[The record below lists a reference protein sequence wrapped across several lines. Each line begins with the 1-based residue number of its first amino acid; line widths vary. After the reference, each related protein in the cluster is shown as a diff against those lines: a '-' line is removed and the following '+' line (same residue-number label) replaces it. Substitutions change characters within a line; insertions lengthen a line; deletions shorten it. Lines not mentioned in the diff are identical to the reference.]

1 MTFSKKMTLFFEN
14 KSNII
19 KIIIVLITLF
29 IIYRVFTTDINVNH
43 NNNNKNNNKNN
54 NNKNNNN
61 KNNNKIIENFESMT
75 IPYYGNVITLNNNM
89 NVPINDTNQYT
100 FNLNKS
106 SRIDTLVFKFK
117 DDNGIDNINIK
128 YKYGNN
134 DYRFLKGNGTFG
146 SPPSFN
152 LDTDDNSVIITN
164 IANENNTLV
173 YTSQLILIVNSANTT
188 ISKNKLD
195 SYGIFGGDRK
205 LLTETKYKDKTKT
218 ENIENI
224 DITKPVAISN
234 TDNNNITKYT
244 YNTNDVN
251 DNKKIYCMKLKY
263 TTSYLMNTNTINIK
277 IEYENTLYPLD
288 KFEVKKTYKLRY
300 DNYCLNKDDSDKYTY
315 IILDE
320 PIIAS
325 KLIISTNIPK
335 NNLELNAIT
344 INSSSPSSDDINEFK
359 ATVNLVINKNNSLET
374 NICPSINE
382 LVEKQNKTQEICDN
396 LEYQD
401 KIKSEKIRLE
411 RNKQYLLKLKNQ
423 QEQISDLN
431 KVIHELEDKREA
443 RATTADQ
450 IRVLQYQK
458 QKGDA
463 STIRDLANQRIESQD
478 NNKLFMDLNLNYT
491 N

>member
-1 MTFSKKMTLFFEN
+1 
-14 KSNII
+14 
-19 KIIIVLITLF
+19 
-29 IIYRVFTTDINVNH
+29 
-43 NNNNKNNNKNN
+43 
-54 NNKNNNN
+54 
-61 KNNNKIIENFESMT
+61 
-75 IPYYGNVITLNNNM
+75 
-89 NVPINDTNQYT
+89 
-100 FNLNKS
+100 
-106 SRIDTLVFKFK
+106 
-117 DDNGIDNINIK
+117 
-128 YKYGNN
+128 
-134 DYRFLKGNGTFG
+134 
-146 SPPSFN
+146 
-152 LDTDDNSVIITN
+152 
-164 IANENNTLV
+164 
-173 YTSQLILIVNSANTT
+173 
-188 ISKNKLD
+188 
-195 SYGIFGGDRK
+195 
-205 LLTETKYKDKTKT
+205 
-218 ENIENI
+218 
-224 DITKPVAISN
+224 
-234 TDNNNITKYT
+234 
-244 YNTNDVN
+244 
-251 DNKKIYCMKLKY
+251 MKLNY
-263 TTSYLMNTNTINIK
+263 TTPGNMDKNIINIK

-288 KFEVKKTYKLRY
+288 KFEVQKTYKLRY
-300 DNYCLNKDDSDKYTY
+300 DDYCLNKNDSNKYTY

-325 KLIISTNIPK
+325 KLIISTNIEK
-335 NNLELNAIT
+335 DNLELNAIT
-344 INSSSPSSDDINEFK
+344 INSSKPNSDDITEFK

-382 LVEKQNKTQEICDN
+382 LVDKQNKTQEICDN

>member
-1 MTFSKKMTLFFEN
+1 MTFSKNITQFFVN

-29 IIYRVFTTDINVNH
+29 IIYRIFTTDINDNH
-43 NNNNKNNNKNN
+43 KKIIKHKNNNT
-54 NNKNNNN
+54 
-61 KNNNKIIENFESMT
+61 IIEHFEAMT
-75 IPYYGNVITLNNNM
+75 IPYYGNVIPLNNNT
-89 NVPINDTNQYT
+89 NTPINDTNQFT

-117 DDNGIDNINIK
+117 NNHQITDINIK

-134 DYRFLKGNGTFG
+134 DYRFLKGNGSSG
-146 SPPSFN
+146 SPPSYN
-152 LDTDDNSVIITN
+152 ISSLENKVVIAN
-164 IANENNTLV
+164 IVNENNTLV
-173 YTSQLILIVNSANTT
+173 YTSQLILIINSANLTANY
-188 ISKNKLD
+188 NKLD

-205 LLTETKYKDKTKT
+205 LLTETKYRDNTKT
-218 ENIENI
+218 DNIENI
-224 DITKPVAISN
+224 DIREPIEISN
-234 TDNNNITKYT
+234 TDINNITKYT
-244 YNTNDVN
+244 YTINNIN
-251 DNKKIYCMKLKY
+251 DNKKIYCMKLNY
-263 TTSYLMNTNTINIK
+263 SIISTMMNKNIIDIK
-277 IEYENTLYPLD
+277 IEYENTIYPLD

-300 DNYCLNKDDSDKYTY
+300 DDYSLNKNNSNKNTY

-325 KLIISTNIPK
+325 KLIISTNINK
-335 NNLELNAIT
+335 NNLQLNAIT
-344 INSSSPSSDDINEFK
+344 INSSKPNSDDINEFK
-359 ATVNLVINKNNSLET
+359 ATVNLVINKTNTLET

-382 LVEKQNKTQEICDN
+382 LVDKQNKTQEICDN

>member
-1 MTFSKKMTLFFEN
+1 MTFSKKITQFFEN

-29 IIYRVFTTDINVNH
+29 IIYRIFTTDINVNH
-43 NNNNKNNNKNN
+43 NNII

-75 IPYYGNVITLNNNM
+75 IPYYGNVIPLNNNT
-89 NVPINDTNQYT
+89 NAPINDTNQYT

-117 DDNGIDNINIK
+117 DDNEIENINIK

-134 DYRFLKGNGTFG
+134 DYRFLKGNGSVG
-146 SPPSFN
+146 SPPSYNISDFEN
-152 LDTDDNSVIITN
+152 KVVITDIV
-164 IANENNTLV
+164 NENNTLV
-173 YTSQLILIVNSANTT
+173 YTSQLILIINSSNIRTNN
-188 ISKNKLD
+188 NKLD

-205 LLTETKYKDKTKT
+205 LLTETKYKNKTKT

-224 DITKPVAISN
+224 DITQPVDISS

-244 YNTNDVN
+244 YAINNVN
-251 DNKKIYCMKLKY
+251 DNKKIYCMRLNY
-263 TTSYLMNTNTINIK
+263 TTPGNMDKNIINIK

-300 DNYCLNKDDSDKYTY
+300 DYYCLNKNYSNKYTY

-325 KLIISTNIPK
+325 KLIISTNIDK
-335 NNLELNAIT
+335 NALKLNAIT
-344 INSSSPSSDDINEFK
+344 INSSKPNSDDITEFK

-382 LVEKQNKTQEICDN
+382 LVDKQNKTQEICDN

>member
-1 MTFSKKMTLFFEN
+1 MTFSKKITQFFEN

-29 IIYRVFTTDINVNH
+29 IIYRIFTTDINENH
-43 NNNNKNNNKNN
+43 NNIINNKNN
-54 NNKNNNN
+54 NNKNNNT
-61 KNNNKIIENFESMT
+61 IIENFEAMT
-75 IPYYGNVITLNNNM
+75 IPYYGNVIPLNNNR
-89 NVPINDTNQYT
+89 NAPINDTNQYT

-117 DDNGIDNINIK
+117 DSHQITDINIK

-134 DYRFLKGNGTFG
+134 DYRFLKGNGSVG
-146 SPPSFN
+146 SPPSYNISNFEHKVVI
-152 LDTDDNSVIITN
+152 TDIV
-164 IANENNTLV
+164 NENNTLV
-173 YTSQLILIVNSANTT
+173 YTSQLILIINSSNITADY
-188 ISKNKLD
+188 NKLD

-205 LLTETKYKDKTKT
+205 LLTETKYKNKTKT

-224 DITKPVAISN
+224 DITKPVEVSN

-244 YNTNDVN
+244 YAINNVN
-251 DNKKIYCMKLKY
+251 DNKKIYCMKLNY
-263 TTSYLMNTNTINIK
+263 TTPSNMGKNIINIK

-300 DNYCLNKDDSDKYTY
+300 DNYCLNKDDSYKYTY

-325 KLIISTNIPK
+325 KLIISTNIPQ

-344 INSSSPSSDDINEFK
+344 INSSKPNSDDITEFK

-382 LVEKQNKTQEICDN
+382 LVDKQNKTQEICDN

>member
-1 MTFSKKMTLFFEN
+1 MTFSKKMTQFFEN

-29 IIYRVFTTDINVNH
+29 IIYRIFTTDINENH
-43 NNNNKNNNKNN
+43 NNIINNKNN
-54 NNKNNNN
+54 NNKNNNT
-61 KNNNKIIENFESMT
+61 IIENFEAMT
-75 IPYYGNVITLNNNM
+75 IPYYGNVIPLNNNT
-89 NVPINDTNQYT
+89 NTPINDTNQYT

-117 DDNGIDNINIK
+117 SGNEIDNINIK

-134 DYRFLKGNGTFG
+134 DYRFLKGNGSVG
-146 SPPSFN
+146 SPPSFS
-152 LDTDDNSVIITN
+152 LDVIDNRVIITG
-164 IANENNTLV
+164 IENENNTLV
-173 YTSQLILIVNSANTT
+173 YTSQLILIINSANTT
-188 ISKNKLD
+188 SSKNKLD

-224 DITKPVAISN
+224 EIAEPKEISN

-244 YNTNDVN
+244 YTINNVN
-251 DNKKIYCMKLKY
+251 DNKKIYCMKLNY
-263 TTSYLMNTNTINIK
+263 TTPGNMDKNIINIK

-288 KFEVKKTYKLRY
+288 KFEVQKTYKLRY
-300 DNYCLNKDDSDKYTY
+300 DDYCLNKNDSNKYTY

-325 KLIISTNIPK
+325 KLIISTNIE
-335 NNLELNAIT
+335 NNALELNAIT
-344 INSSSPSSDDINEFK
+344 INSSNPNSDDITEFK

-382 LVEKQNKTQEICDN
+382 LVDKQNKTQEICDN

>member
-1 MTFSKKMTLFFEN
+1 MGK
-14 KSNII
+14 NI
-19 KIIIVLITLF
+19 
-29 IIYRVFTTDINVNH
+29 
-43 NNNNKNNNKNN
+43 
-54 NNKNNNN
+54 
-61 KNNNKIIENFESMT
+61 
-75 IPYYGNVITLNNNM
+75 
-89 NVPINDTNQYT
+89 
-100 FNLNKS
+100 
-106 SRIDTLVFKFK
+106 
-117 DDNGIDNINIK
+117 
-128 YKYGNN
+128 
-134 DYRFLKGNGTFG
+134 
-146 SPPSFN
+146 
-152 LDTDDNSVIITN
+152 
-164 IANENNTLV
+164 
-173 YTSQLILIVNSANTT
+173 
-188 ISKNKLD
+188 
-195 SYGIFGGDRK
+195 
-205 LLTETKYKDKTKT
+205 
-218 ENIENI
+218 
-224 DITKPVAISN
+224 
-234 TDNNNITKYT
+234 
-244 YNTNDVN
+244 
-251 DNKKIYCMKLKY
+251 
-263 TTSYLMNTNTINIK
+263 INIK

-300 DNYCLNKDDSDKYTY
+300 DNYCLNKDANDKYANDKYTY

-325 KLIISTNIPK
+325 KLIISTNIEK
-335 NNLELNAIT
+335 NALELNAIT
-344 INSSSPSSDDINEFK
+344 INSSKPNSDDITEFK

-478 NNKLFMDLNLNYT
+478 NNKLFMDVNLNYT